1 MNMVRRRMLPAVLLA
16 SCISGV
22 SASRSPPSSNDLAS
36 IRHLGVV
43 SLIGGAISGVS
54 KGLGP
59 FDRQYLHATPGW
71 GIDDTVEAAVN
82 KRMRA
87 SGRVRSAEVE
97 ILALPRPGRLLSGDR
112 RHPIDLRAL
121 AALGRDA
128 GLEAVIAVI
137 PEQPVDRAD
146 LPAGIS
152 LNRKRV
158 IGGSADVRA
167 CAAVR
172 IVLVRVPDA
181 VQLAESSPTP
191 CSRHGES
198 LPWHAA
204 WADYSEQE
212 IAQTLGALE
221 RQTLLV
227 VAEGLAE
234 LGIES
239 GYRPGH
245 RVSH

>member
-1 MNMVRRRMLPAVLLA
+1 MNIARLRILQAVLLA
-16 SCISGV
+16 SCISGAL
-22 SASRSPPSSNDLAS
+22 ASRGPSSSKDLAS

-43 SLIGGAISGVS
+43 SMIGGAISGVS
-54 KGLGP
+54 KGLSP
-59 FDRQYLHATPGW
+59 FDRQYLHVTPGW
-71 GIDDTVEAAVN
+71 GIDDTVEAAVT
-82 KRMRA
+82 KRLRA
-87 SGRVRSAEVE
+87 SGLVRSADVEV
-97 ILALPRPGRLLSGDR
+97 LALPRPGRLLSGDR
-112 RHPIDLRAL
+112 RHPIDLKSL

-137 PEQPVDRAD
+137 PEQPADRAD

-152 LNRKRV
+152 LNRRRV
-158 IGGSADVRA
+158 IGGSADVRT

-172 IVLVRVPDA
+172 IVLVRVLDGM
-181 VQLAESSPTP
+181 QLADASPTP

-212 IAQTLGALE
+212 IAQALAALE

-245 RVSH
+245 RVRH